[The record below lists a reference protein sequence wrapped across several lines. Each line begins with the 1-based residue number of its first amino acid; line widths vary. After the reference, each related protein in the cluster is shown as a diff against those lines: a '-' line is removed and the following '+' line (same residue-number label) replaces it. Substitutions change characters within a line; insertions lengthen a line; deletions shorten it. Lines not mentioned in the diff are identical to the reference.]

1 MRRFREFAQEDRPLD
16 GEKRRIDDILNQEIV
31 VLDTRISESKYAKEG
46 DDRKRMATIQFE
58 MDGATY
64 VAFTGSG
71 VLIRQ
76 IEKYREQIP
85 FIATIRKIDR
95 YYTFS

>member
-1 MRRFREFAQEDRPLD
+1 LQRFRDFAQEDRPLD

-31 VLDTRISESKYAKEG
+31 VLDARISESKYAKEG
-46 DDRKRMATIQFE
+46 DGRKRVATIQFE
-58 MDGATY
+58 IDSETY

-71 VLIRQ
+71 VLIKQ
-76 IEKYREQIP
+76 IETYRDQIP
-85 FIATIRKIDR
+85 FITTIRKIDR